1 MTDQN
6 FFRNRRRGVKPY
18 KRSATVYNTEEI
30 LARLGT
36 SCVVEAEVLLKEKGV
51 RYHRDALGELWSSQE
66 TW

>member
-18 KRSATVYNTEEI
+18 KRSATVYNTAEI

-36 SCVVEAEVLLKEKGV
+36 TSKVEAEALLKEKGV

-66 TW
+66 NW